1 MKIKIN
7 QKELSKHIGIAQKGI
22 SNRTTL
28 QILNGILL
36 ETNNDKLKITATDL
50 ELSVETFVDCNI
62 EKEGSVVINSKIFG
76 DIIRKLPNSVIEIEV
91 TEKDGNKYMNIQCEN
106 SEFNIIGNSADDYP
120 QLPIIVEKES
130 FKLPKDIFKNAI
142 RQTVFAASQE
152 ETRLSL
158 TGVLMEV
165 KEGNISFVALDGFRL
180 ALRKIKVDSDLNIKM
195 IVPARVL
202 SEVNKIIEDNE
213 DYVEISYET
222 GHILFNLGETTIY
235 SKLLEGQFFNY
246 EDIIRK
252 DHETALTVNKRDL
265 QNSLER
271 ASLLAKEEKANL
283 IILEIN
289 QSGISIKSK
298 SEIGNV
304 HEDIEAKVEGDN
316 VDIAFNANYLLEG
329 IRTIDSEDISL
340 NFMGNLNPC
349 IMNPADDENH
359 IYLVLPVRLG

>member
-1 MKIKIN
+1 MYTQLCIRYN
-7 QKELSKHIGIAQKGI
+7 F
-22 SNRTTL
+22 L
-28 QILNGILL
+28 QNKLVENLL
-36 ETNNDKLKITATDL
+36 K
-50 ELSVETFVDCNI
+50 S
-62 EKEGSVVINSKIFG
+62 
-76 DIIRKLPNSVIEIEV
+76 R
-91 TEKDGNKYMNIQCEN
+91 
-106 SEFNIIGNSADDYP
+106 
-120 QLPIIVEKES
+120 
-130 FKLPKDIFKNAI
+130 
-142 RQTVFAASQE
+142 
-152 ETRLSL
+152 
-158 TGVLMEV
+158 
-165 KEGNISFVALDGFRL
+165 
-180 ALRKIKVDSDLNIKM
+180 
-195 IVPARVL
+195 
-202 SEVNKIIEDNE
+202 
-213 DYVEISYET
+213 
-222 GHILFNLGETTIY
+222 
-235 SKLLEGQFFNY
+235 
-246 EDIIRK
+246 
-252 DHETALTVNKRDL
+252 L